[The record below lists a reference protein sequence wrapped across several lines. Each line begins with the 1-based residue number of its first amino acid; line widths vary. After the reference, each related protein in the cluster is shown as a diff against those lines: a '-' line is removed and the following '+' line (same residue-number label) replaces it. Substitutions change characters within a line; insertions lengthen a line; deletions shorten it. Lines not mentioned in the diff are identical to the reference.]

1 MEKKMKVKSNIC
13 EVCPFCNTGMLD
25 YDSFKMDGEMG
36 YYEWHCTNCGHDG
49 EEWYQLEF
57 VGHNV
62 IDEDGNS
69 VEIEDNMIESEE

>member
-1 MEKKMKVKSNIC
+1 MKVKSN
-13 EVCPFCNTGMLD
+13 EVGVCPFCNEVGNLE
-25 YDSFKMDGEMG
+25 YDCFELMNDFMG
-36 YYEWHCTNCGHDG
+36 YYKWTCPSCGHEG
-49 EEWYQLEF
+49 EEWYKLEF